1 MADLRQAGVPEDAAV
16 RDAIARLGDVDT
28 IVSAARATRSPRR
41 LSWPSVTRVPI
52 AWIAVGAMSIVTL
65 AAAELPQ
72 ASGAKVSGST
82 SLLLLMSELDR
93 RVGGGMSTAG
103 RSTRRRADLICTS
116 HASALETSRAI
127 ARGADRDRT
136 GCGRTCDRD
145 PGLGCQAIQDSQR
158 LDGTDARTP
167 PASISRPHLQVAA
180 HRPDRRVPPTAGRR
194 QRAMRP
200 TVIQRPPS
208 ATGRIRNPARPISN
222 GSSPDPVTS
231 SQSERGT

>member
-1 MADLRQAGVPEDAAV
+1 MRLRDWAM
-16 RDAIARLGDVDT
+16 
-28 IVSAARATRSPRR
+28 STRSSAQLEPLVR
-41 LSWPSVTRVPI
+41 LVVCP
-52 AWIAVGAMSIVTL
+52 G
-65 AAAELPQ
+65 Q
-72 ASGAKVSGST
+72 ASRAFQLPGSLSARCRSSPLRRPSFPRHPARRCQGST

-93 RVGGGMSTAG
+93 RVGGGTSTAG
-103 RSTRRRADLICTS
+103 RSTRRSADVICTS

-194 QRAMRP
+194 QRAMR
-200 TVIQRPPS
+200 TTASSDHRLRLAKSGIQRDLYQ
-208 ATGRIRNPARPISN
+208 TNRRR
-222 GSSPDPVTS
+222 T
-231 SQSERGT
+231 R